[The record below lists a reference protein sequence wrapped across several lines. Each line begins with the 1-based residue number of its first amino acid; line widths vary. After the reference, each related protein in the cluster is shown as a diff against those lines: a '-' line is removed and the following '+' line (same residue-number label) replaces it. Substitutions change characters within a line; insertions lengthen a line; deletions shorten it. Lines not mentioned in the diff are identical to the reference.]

1 MTGLDLICTE
11 LLEMIFAKD
20 WRDVRINVAPVT
32 YEIRATH
39 FEQDTA
45 DMCVA
50 TGWNDYG
57 FVYDWDE
64 KVVLK

>member
-1 MTGLDLICTE
+1 MTGIEIICSE
-11 LLEMIFAKD
+11 LFLAIIAQD
-20 WRDVRINVAPVT
+20 WYDVRVSVAPVT